1 MTDGFA
7 LHEIICDERG
17 QPCDYR
23 FLEINPAF
31 EQLTGLKR
39 ADVLGKTLKEVLP
52 NEDPK
57 WVEVCGQVALTGA
70 PAHFENYST
79 ILKKHFEVFAWRP
92 APRQFAVL
100 FVDITGRRRAEESL
114 AKERT
119 NLQTIFDAVNVGMM
133 LVDPAGAVKR
143 VNSAVARWIGK
154 DPASIREGGPG
165 DLVGCAHALGD
176 AAGCGHTEH
185 CASCPIRNTFES
197 VLRSGKPVRGVPAE
211 ATLLV
216 AGKQVRLWLEVSAD
230 PLTLDGKPHVL
241 LTLADVTERRR
252 TEDAVSRLAA
262 IITSSEE
269 AVIGKSL
276 EGVIQSWNRGAEAM
290 YGYSAEEAVGRPIS
304 ILQSP
309 DRPDEV
315 PALLEKI
322 RRGEPVERYESERMR
337 KDGRLIEV
345 SLTIS
350 PIKDAAGRIVGA
362 ATIAHDITGRK
373 RAEAERARL
382 ASFPE
387 RNPIP
392 ITEISMDGRVTF
404 ANPASR
410 QLLPGLL
417 EKSVHHPWLGDW
429 EAVTAGFQSGG
440 AQVKG
445 REVAVGDRHY
455 HQSLIYVRE
464 GPCIRIYGLD
474 ITDLKRDEQA
484 LQRAG
489 VELARSNEDLRH
501 FAYVASHDLQEPLRV
516 VTGYLQLLE
525 RRYKDKLDADA
536 DKYIKFAVE
545 GAAYME
551 QLINDLL
558 AYSRVSSAPAAVP
571 ADRHAGGAGQGPG
584 HPAARDQGERGGNHQ
599 RTAADGDGGRN
610 ADDSAPPEPDRQRHE
625 VPERSDGRRSTSP
638 RAARAAGGPSPCGT
652 TASGLTGSTGT
663 RSSSSSSGFTRARNT
678 RAPGSAWPF
687 ARRSWSATAAA
698 SGWIRRP
705 ARAAL
710 SISPFRDR
718 EIEME
723 IPGHGGRPI
732 EILLVEDSAADVGLT
747 VEAFKDAKIF
757 NRMSVVEDGVEAMA
771 FLRREGSHARAPRP
785 DLILLDLNLP
795 RKDGRQVLKEIKA
808 EPALRNIPVVVLTTS
823 KGEEDVLRAYDLHA
837 NCYVKKPVD
846 FNRFMDVV
854 KSIESFWL
862 TVVTLPAT

>member
-558 AYSRVSSAPAAVP
+558 AYSRVSSAPQPFRRTDMQAVLGKVLAILQHAIKESGAAITSEPLPTVT
-571 ADRHAGGAGQGPG
+571 ADETQMTQLLQNLIVNAMKFRSERRPEIHVS
-584 HPAARDQGERGGNHQ
+584 ARRE
-599 RTAADGDGGRN
+599 GGRWTFAVRDN
-610 ADDSAPPEPDRQRHE
+610 GIGIDRQYWDQIFVIFQRLHTRE
-625 VPERSDGRRSTSP
+625 KYKGTGIGLAICKKIVER
-638 RAARAAGGPSPCGT
+638 
-652 TASGLTGSTGT
+652 
-663 RSSSSSSGFTRARNT
+663 
-678 RAPGSAWPF
+678 
-687 ARRSWSATAAA
+687 
-698 SGWIRRP
+698 
-705 ARAAL
+705 
-710 SISPFRDR
+710 
-718 EIEME
+718 
-723 IPGHGGRPI
+723 HGGRI
-732 EILLVEDSAADVGLT
+732 WVDSTPG
-747 VEAFKDAKIF
+747 
-757 NRMSVVEDGVEAMA
+757 
-771 FLRREGSHARAPRP
+771 EGSTFYFTIQGQG
-785 DLILLDLNLP
+785 D
-795 RKDGRQVLKEIKA
+795 
-808 EPALRNIPVVVLTTS
+808 
-823 KGEEDVLRAYDLHA
+823 
-837 NCYVKKPVD
+837 
-846 FNRFMDVV
+846 
-854 KSIESFWL
+854 
-862 TVVTLPAT
+862 